1 MEPPTLGQRLR
12 NLRTDNGW
20 TLAVLAARSGTS
32 VSYLNDL
39 EHDRTVPSLS
49 KLQSIAESF
58 DLDASLILRGVK
70 TFGLLEP

>member
-1 MEPPTLGQRLR
+1 VEPPTLGQRLR

-20 TLAVLAARSGTS
+20 TLAELAGRSGTS

-49 KLQSIAESF
+49 KLQSIAESYG
-58 DLDASLILRGVK
+58 LDASLILRGVK
-70 TFGLLEP
+70 TFGLLQP

>member
-1 MEPPTLGQRLR
+1 VEPPTLGQRLR

-20 TLAVLAARSGTS
+20 TLAELAARSGTS

-39 EHDRTVPSLS
+39 EHDRTVPSLA
-49 KLQSIAESF
+49 KLQSIAESY

-70 TFGLLEP
+70 DFGLLQP